1 MKKLNEKKFFE
12 LAKASGLESAELT
25 IFDAKSLSISLYHGE
40 VDSFKDENTFM
51 LVARGIYDGKMGS
64 VKVDNVN
71 KETPEFLVKGIKRAA
86 SLIEN
91 DDPVFIFKGS
101 PKYARAKLNNNVDF
115 TENIQ
120 EKVGILKEIEKKL
133 LAFDK
138 RINEVVTV
146 GYEASKT
153 SLKKSN
159 SYGLKL
165 SRKKTPYT
173 YFAEVTAKNGEEVRT
188 GFDVFSSNEEGA
200 FNVDKFVESVAKDA
214 LSKLGS
220 VQCPSK
226 KYPVVLN
233 QECVATFI
241 SFLISSLDAEEVQKH
256 TSLLEGKL
264 GQQVFSKKL
273 TVIENPVEKNMYFR
287 SFDDEGV
294 ATKKKY
300 LFNKGVVSTYL
311 YTLRTAAKDNVEP
324 TGNASGLGSKPSAN
338 VNYVVVKPGKK
349 TEDEIISTIKEG
361 VYLTELSG
369 LHSGVNP
376 QSGNFSVQCAGFMI
390 RDGKKAKPLA
400 LITVADN
407 LINVFKNI
415 KAVSSNSKLITFKE
429 MMCPSIYVG
438 KLAIS
443 GK

>member
-1 MKKLNEKKFFE
+1 MKLNEKKFFE
-12 LAKASGLESAELT
+12 LAKEAGFESSDIAIHESKA
-25 IFDAKSLSISLYHGE
+25 ISISLFHGE
-40 VDSFKDENTFM
+40 IDSFKDNNSYS
-51 LVARGIYDGKMGS
+51 LIARGIYKGKMGS
-64 VKVDNVN
+64 VGIDNVN
-71 KETPEFLVKGIKRAA
+71 KDTPEYLVKEIKRAA
-86 SLIEN
+86 SIMEN

-101 PKYARAKLNNNVDF
+101 QKYHKKNVGNKGDIS
-115 TENIQ
+115 ENIQ

-138 RINEVVTV
+138 RINEVVAV
-146 GYEASKT
+146 GFEGSSSMFKKT
-153 SLKKSN
+153 N
-159 SYGLKL
+159 SFGLKL
-165 SRKKTPYT
+165 SQKMNVFS
-173 YFAEVTAKNGEEVRT
+173 YFAEVTAKNGDETRT
-188 GFDVFSSNEEGA
+188 GFDVFASVDENE
-200 FNVDKFVESVAKDA
+200 FDIDKFVESVAKEA

-220 VQCPSK
+220 VQCETK

-233 QECVATFI
+233 QDCVATLL
-241 SFLISSLDAEEVQKH
+241 SFLISSLNAEDVQKH

-273 TVIENPVEKNMYFR
+273 TVFENPLEKNMFYR
-287 SFDDEGV
+287 YFDDEGV
-294 ATKKKY
+294 ATSKKF

-311 YTLRTAAKDNVEP
+311 YTLQTAAKDKVEP
-324 TGNASGLGSKPSAN
+324 TGNGYGSGTKASADVG
-338 VNYVVVKPGKK
+338 YVVVKPGKK
-349 TEDEIISTIKEG
+349 SEEEIISTIKEG

-390 RDGKKAKPLA
+390 KDGKKGEPLA

-415 KAVSSNSKLITFKE
+415 KAVANNSKLVIFNQTT
-429 MMCPSIYVG
+429 CPSIYVG